1 MAAQGPLGLPSTG
14 GSAPRGPT
22 PLPHGQGWFAVP
34 TGIQRLYEYGLYSSG
49 RFAAATNLNGQATT
63 RLFTY
68 AQGTAGPGYAG
79 VVSSVSE
86 TNQQVGSMAP
96 GNETYEV
103 TAISF
108 EIFGDGN
115 VAPLIGDVRA
125 FMRLGV
131 LFWEFGST
139 TVMCIAP
146 VPMVGAGGGIF
157 GFSADTG
164 TPVTQANNGNGGLWM
179 YSNVVV
185 AIPATQSF
193 ALQCQWGSAGI
204 AGNTTLTNASQFRAT
219 LFNQARVAVPI
230 A

>member
-1 MAAQGPLGLPSTG
+1 MGAASALGLPSTG
-14 GSAPRGPT
+14 GASSRSSMN
-22 PLPHGQGWFAVP
+22 LPHGQGMFAIP
-34 TGIQRLYEYGLYSSG
+34 TGVQCLYEYDLYSSG

-68 AQGTAGPGYAG
+68 AQGTAGPGFA

-86 TNQQVGSMAP
+86 TNMQVGAITP

-103 TAISF
+103 TAVSL
-108 EIFGDGN
+108 EIFGDN
-115 VAPLIGDVRA
+115 AVAPLVGDVRA
-125 FMRLGV
+125 FLRLGV

-146 VPMVGAGGGIF
+146 ISMIGAGGGIF

-164 TPVTQANNGNGGLWM
+164 TPVTVANNGNGGLWM
-179 YSNVVV
+179 YQNVVV

-193 ALQCQWGSAGI
+193 AVQCQWGSGGVA
-204 AGNTTLTNASQFRAT
+204 ANTALTNASQFRCS